1 MIPPKDK
8 SKSDFHLTWE
18 RSLLEY
24 RQESHCH
31 DSRNNWMWWL
41 MSVIP
46 VLGSLQQ
53 EGHEFVGQQ
62 TTCKDSVLKREQEEN
77 SMTERTQAFREII
90 GVLGLHQGLP
100 KKPGQWV
107 ISSSD
112 RLI

>member
-1 MIPPKDK
+1 
-8 SKSDFHLTWE
+8 
-18 RSLLEY
+18 
-24 RQESHCH
+24 
-31 DSRNNWMWWL
+31 

-46 VLGSLQQ
+46 LLESLEQ

-62 TTCKDSVLKREQEEN
+62 TTRKDSVLKREQED
-77 SMTERTQAFREII
+77 SMTERTQAFRETI

-107 ISSSD
+107 ISSAD